1 MFPLPITT
9 WLKLGAGLALAIFL
23 WYSGYSFEASRFERY
38 KAQQVIETQAKE
50 REYQAAADKIEKEK
64 NAQINHINAQLVD
77 AISELRKRPSRAQSA
92 ANGPATSGCNG
103 SQLYAEDSEF
113 LVREAARADQIRVA
127 LQACYQQYNS
137 IK

>member
-9 WLKLGAGLALAIFL
+9 WLKLGAGLAIAIFM

-50 REYQAAADKIEKEK
+50 RDYQAKADQIEKDK
-64 NAQINHINAQLVD
+64 NAQIRNINNQLVD
-77 AISELRKRPSRAQSA
+77 AISELRKRPGRTNEAGTGSC
-92 ANGPATSGCNG
+92 GTGAT
-103 SQLYAEDSEF
+103 LFAEDAIF
-113 LVREAARADQIRVA
+113 LRREAARADEIRA
-127 LQACYQQYNS
+127 GLQACYQQYDS

>member
-9 WLKLGAGLALAIFL
+9 WIKLGAGLAIAIFM

-50 REYQAAADKIEKEK
+50 REYQAKADQIEKDK
-64 NAQINHINAQLVD
+64 NAQIRNINNQLVD
-77 AISELRKRPSRAQSA
+77 AISELRKRPSRPKQA
-92 ANGPATSGCNG
+92 GTG
-103 SQLYAEDSEF
+103 SCGTGTTLFAEDAIF
-113 LVREAARADQIRVA
+113 LRREAARADEIRA
-127 LQACYQQYNS
+127 GLAACYQQYDS

>member
-92 ANGPATSGCNG
+92 ANGQGGTGTSL
-103 SQLYAEDSEF
+103 SAEDAEF
-113 LVREAARADQIRVA
+113 LIREAARADKIRSG
-127 LQACYQQYNS
+127 LNACYQQYDS